1 MEVCD
6 PKVCTGCFAC
16 KNICPQNA
24 ISIGYDELGKTI
36 PIMDGEKCIECG
48 ACRKV
53 CPMLSDVSFHVPY
66 EAYAVWS
73 KEPKDVIRS
82 SSGGA
87 AAVFSRHFLT
97 NGGVVC
103 GAVVR
108 EGVTQHICLEN
119 PEELDLLRGSKY
131 VQSEIGNCYCQIR
144 NYLRKGRKV
153 LFIGTPC
160 QSAGLQ
166 TFLGK
171 DYSELITVDL
181 ICHGTPPQKYLTEHL
196 RSQDVDFDRF
206 SFRGKYDW
214 YLTAY
219 QGDEIVYQRQRS
231 RDRYFLAFLEGL
243 SYRENCYSCRYA
255 RKERVS
261 DLTIGDFWGLNRKSM
276 VHQYNGRV
284 SLVLPCTP
292 KGQEYFDTVKDKL
305 TWEKRSVDEA
315 VNETQGNLLHPSIPH
330 KDRELF
336 EIIYRTKGFTKAVA
350 ATSLE
355 RSIRI
360 NTIKESGCYKFLRH
374 IKNEIRQI
382 AKR

>member
-1 MEVCD
+1 MELCD
-6 PKVCTGCFAC
+6 PGVCTGCFAC

-24 ISIGYDELGKTI
+24 ISIDNDELGKTI
-36 PIMDGEKCIECG
+36 PAVDGEKCIECG

-53 CPMLSDVSFHVPY
+53 CPMLSNVSFHEPY

-73 KEPKDVIRS
+73 KEQNDVIRS

-87 AAVFSRHFLT
+87 AAVFSRYFLE
-97 NGGVVC
+97 NCGVVC

-108 EGVTQHICLEN
+108 KGVTQHICIEN
-119 PEELDLLRGSKY
+119 TEELNLLRGSKY
-131 VQSEIGNCYCQIR
+131 VQSDIGNCYCQIR

-196 RSQDVDFDRF
+196 RSQGVDFDRF
-206 SFRGKYDW
+206 SFRGEFDW

-219 QGDEIVYQRQRS
+219 QEDKIVYQRQRL

-243 SYRENCYSCRYA
+243 SYRDNCYSCRYA

-261 DLTIGDFWGLNRKSM
+261 DLTIGDFWGLDRNSM
-276 VHQYNGRV
+276 LHQYDGRV

-292 KGQEYFDTVKDKL
+292 KGKEFFDTVKDDF
-305 TWEKRSVDEA
+305 TWEKRSIDEA
-315 VNETQGNLLHPSIPH
+315 VNETQGNLRHPTVPH
-330 KDRELF
+330 KDRKLF
-336 EIIYRTKGFTKAVA
+336 ETIYRTNGFTKAVA

-355 RSIRI
+355 HSIRI
-360 NTIKESGCYKFLRH
+360 NTIKESGCYKFLRR
-374 IKNEIRQI
+374 IKNKIQHI
-382 AKR
+382 TKK